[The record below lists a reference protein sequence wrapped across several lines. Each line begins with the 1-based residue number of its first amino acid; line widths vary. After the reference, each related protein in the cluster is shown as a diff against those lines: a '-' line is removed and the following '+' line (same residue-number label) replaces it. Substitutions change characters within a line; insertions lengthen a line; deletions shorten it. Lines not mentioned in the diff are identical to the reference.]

1 MDATDAAAPRLSVLV
16 PAYNAAAHIEACLRS
31 VLRQLGDGDR
41 GFEVL
46 VLDDASTD
54 DTRERVATV
63 ASSHPGQVRLIPQ
76 TTNAGISAARN
87 RLLAEARG
95 HYLWFL
101 DADDL
106 VLPGAVADLC
116 QLLERD
122 APDLVLCD
130 FRYLRGE
137 RMSRPRCTCHAPAD
151 VVSHDRA
158 RLVAATLAAGELHVW
173 SKIAK
178 RELWQQVVF
187 PVGRHFEDI
196 AGTCQLLLRVHRWV
210 HVHRPWIAY
219 RQHPGSIMATLTH
232 ARLDEWMAALE
243 GMQPL
248 LEDPVIANAPTA
260 VQAVADF
267 RLRNL
272 ASALRRVARLPDAE
286 RAAAR
291 DALAGARERLF
302 PQGTRAILRG
312 WARRGWW
319 LRALRTARA
328 MRATDEAGGP
338 R

>member
-1 MDATDAAAPRLSVLV
+1 MAAADAAAPWLSVLV
-16 PAYNAAAHIEACLRS
+16 PAHNAAAHIDACLRS
-31 VLRQLGDGDR
+31 VLAQLPGDGP
-41 GFEVL
+41 GIELL

-54 DTRERVATV
+54 STRERVAAFV
-63 ASSHPGQVRLIPQ
+63 ASHPRHVRLLHQPA
-76 TTNAGISAARN
+76 NGGISAARN

-95 HYLWFL
+95 RYLWFL

-106 VLPGAVADLC
+106 VLPGAVADLRD
-116 QLLERD
+116 LLERD

-137 RMSRPRCTCHAPAD
+137 RLSRPRCTCHAPAD
-151 VVSHDRA
+151 AMSGDRA

-173 SKIAK
+173 SKIA
-178 RELWQQVVF
+178 RRDLWQQVVF

-248 LEDPVIANAPTA
+248 LDDPVAGATPTA

-272 ASALRRVARLPDAE
+272 ASALRRVARLPGAE
-286 RAAAR
+286 RDAAR
-291 DALAGARERLF
+291 RTLAGARRRLF
-302 PQGTRAILRG
+302 PQGTRAVLRG
-312 WARRGWW
+312 WMRRGWW
-319 LRALRTARA
+319 LRVLRTARA
-328 MRATDEAGGP
+328 LRAIEPGEP

>member
-1 MDATDAAAPRLSVLV
+1 MAATDLASPWLSILV
-16 PAYNAAAHIEACLRS
+16 PAYNVAAHIEACLQS
-31 VLRQLGDGDR
+31 VLRQLDDGDS
-41 GFEVL
+41 GLEVL

-54 DTRERVATV
+54 DTRARIAAIA
-63 ASSHPGQVRLIPQ
+63 ASYPGQVRLIPQ
-76 TTNAGISAARN
+76 AANAGISAARN

-106 VLPGAVADLC
+106 VLPGAVADLHD
-116 QLLERD
+116 LLKRHV
-122 APDLVLCD
+122 PDLVLCD
-130 FRYLRGE
+130 FRYLRGK
-137 RMSRPRCTCHAPAD
+137 RWSRLRCTCHAPAG
-151 VVSHDRA
+151 VVSDDRA

-178 RELWQQVVF
+178 RALWQQVEF

-196 AGTCQLLLRVHRWV
+196 VGTCQLLLLARRWV

-248 LEDPVIANAPTA
+248 LVDPELNLDPGAMR
-260 VQAVADF
+260 AVADF

-272 ASALRRVARLPDAE
+272 ASALRRVGRLPEAE
-286 RAAAR
+286 RAPAHDTLAKAR
-291 DALAGARERLF
+291 GRLF
-302 PQGTRAILRG
+302 PQGTRTVLRG

-328 MRATDEAGGP
+328 LRAIDELGGAQ
-338 R
+338 